1 MVEMDE
7 IQKKVKTGT
16 TTVGIV
22 AKDAVVL
29 AAERK
34 ATMGYLVA
42 SQDAQKIYEIDEGLG
57 MTIAGLVGDAQALLR
72 YIKAELTLYK
82 LQEEKRMSL
91 ESAST
96 LIANILYS
104 RRFYPYIVQ
113 LVVAGYDSKPGL
125 FTMSP
130 DGSVMP
136 EKYFSTGSGSPVAF
150 GVLEN
155 EFKPGMELDKAKK
168 LAVRAVRAA
177 TKRDIAS
184 GGSGIDAVVI
194 SRSGFKRL
202 ADEEVK
208 RLAG

>member
-1 MVEMDE
+1 MMDGE
-7 IQKKVKTGT
+7 IEKKMKTGT
-16 TTVGIV
+16 TTVGIM
-22 AKDAVVL
+22 ANDAVVL

-42 SQDAQKIYEIDEGLG
+42 SQDAEKIHQIDEKLG
-57 MTIAGLVGDAQALLR
+57 MTIAGVVGDAQALIR
-72 YIKAELTLYK
+72 YVKAELKLYA
-82 LQEEKRMSL
+82 LQEGKTMTTEA
-91 ESAST
+91 AST

-113 LVVAGYDSKPGL
+113 LVVAGYDSKPSL

-155 EFKPGMELDKAKK
+155 EFKGNMAVEDATK
-168 LAVRAVRAA
+168 LAVRSVRAA

-194 SRSGFKRL
+194 SKAGFKRVS
-202 ADEEVK
+202 DEEVK
-208 RLAG
+208 KFAA

>member
-1 MVEMDE
+1 MLEE

-16 TTVGIV
+16 TTVGVV

-42 SQDAQKIYEIDEGLG
+42 SQDAQKIYEIDDRLG
-57 MTIAGLVGDAQALLR
+57 MTIAGLVGDAQALIR
-72 YIKAELTLYK
+72 YIKAELKLYK
-82 LQEEKRMSL
+82 LQEEKTIEL
-91 ESAST
+91 QAAST

-113 LVVAGYDSKPGL
+113 LVVAGFDSGPGL
-125 FTMSP
+125 FTLSP

-136 EKYFSTGSGSPVAF
+136 EKYFSTGSGSPIAF

-155 EFKPGMELDKAKK
+155 DFREELDLEDAKK

-194 SRSGFKRL
+194 TKSGFKRL
-202 ADEEVK
+202 GDDEVK
-208 RLAG
+208 KLAG

>member
-1 MVEMDE
+1 MMEQIEKNM
-7 IQKKVKTGT
+7 KTGT
-16 TTVGIV
+16 TTVGIM
-22 AKDAVVL
+22 ANDAVIL

-42 SQDAQKIYEIDEGLG
+42 SQDAEKIHQVDDALG
-57 MTIAGLVGDAQALLR
+57 MTIAGVVGDAQALIR
-72 YIKAELTLYK
+72 YVKAELKLYS
-82 LQEEKRMSL
+82 LQEGKKMST
-91 ESAST
+91 EAAST

-113 LVVAGYDSKPGL
+113 LVVAGYDAKPWL

-155 EFKPGMELDKAKK
+155 EFKENMTVDDAKR

-194 SRSGFKRL
+194 SKAGFKRV

-208 RLAG
+208 KLTA

>member
-1 MVEMDE
+1 MLEEV
-7 IQKKVKTGT
+7 QKKVKTGT

-22 AKDAVVL
+22 AKDGVVL

-42 SQDAQKIYEIDEGLG
+42 SQDAQKIYEIDDRLG
-57 MTIAGLVGDAQALLR
+57 MTIAGMVGDAQALIR
-72 YIKAELTLYK
+72 YIRAELKLYR
-82 LQEEKRMSL
+82 LQEERPIEL
-91 ESAST
+91 EAAST

-113 LVVAGYDSKPGL
+113 LVVAGYDSKPSL
-125 FTMSP
+125 FTLSP

-136 EKYFSTGSGSPVAF
+136 EKFFSTGSGSPIAF

-155 EFKPGMELDKAKK
+155 EFKEGMTIEDAKRV
-168 LAVRAVRAA
+168 AVRAVRAA

-194 SRSGFKRL
+194 NRSGFRRL
-202 ADEEVK
+202 GEEEVTK
-208 RLAG
+208 LAA